1 MALILCDCTDLHLV
15 MHDADLVITA
25 FLVRGVPFDSKGGP
39 GFFLEQ
45 NKNFESYK
53 NKTLACKEKKI
64 HNHLKKLYS
73 MSKFT
78 HFLSI
83 LLARLVIL

>member
-1 MALILCDCTDLHLV
+1 MKIVESTQGRP
-15 MHDADLVITA
+15 IW
-25 FLVRGVPFDSKGGP
+25 FQGGVR
-39 GFFLEQ
+39 FFLEKKQ
-45 NKNFESYK
+45 KTLNSTKKNK
-53 NKTLACKEKKI
+53 KTLACKEKKKSI
-64 HNHLKKLYS
+64 SILKNCTP